1 MTVKSLDINHASTCE
16 LEQLLHDREQAQL
29 IVNKREIVGDFQS
42 WEEVQKTVPGLTDE
56 MVHALRTKGVTVGRV
71 PLARTPR
78 SRVVRRRHMGSR
90 AHAHG

>member
-1 MTVKSLDINHASTCE
+1 MSVKSLDINHASTYE

-42 WEEVQKTVPGLTDE
+42 WEEVQKTVPGLTE
-56 MVHALRTKGVTVGRV
+56 VMVHALRTKGLALGRA
-71 PLARTPR
+71 PLAPKPK
-78 SRVVRRRHMGSR
+78 SRVRPRHMGSR